1 MEGFQGFTE
10 DCIQFFWGIRFNN
23 ERAWFQANKRIY
35 EDKVLAPLRCLAEE
49 VYDRFLEAQP
59 ELPLIMRVSRIYRD
73 ARRLHGRGPYKSN
86 MWFTFR
92 TAGEDWARQPAFWF
106 GIDPE
111 GWDYG
116 MGMYQAAPSTMA
128 LLRQDIDREG
138 KEIVQLAR
146 SLEKQTRFRLSGE
159 EYKRP
164 KGMPPAPLDRWYNR
178 RTITLACTHPVDDLL
193 YSPALAEELLEGFT
207 ALLPYYRYFQALC
220 SREGVM

>member
-23 ERAWFQANKRIY
+23 ERAWFQEHKRIY
-35 EDKVLAPLRCLAEE
+35 EEQVLAPLRQLAEE
-49 VYDRFLEAQP
+49 VYDRFLEKHG

-86 MWFTFR
+86 MWFTLR
-92 TAGEDWARQPAFWF
+92 SAGEDWARLPAFWF

-116 MGMYQAAPSTMA
+116 LGMYQAAPSAMA
-128 LLRQDIDREG
+128 LLREDIDREG
-138 KEIVQLAR
+138 KDICQLAR
-146 SLEKQTRFRLSGE
+146 TLERQERFRLGGE

-164 KGMPPAPLDRWYNR
+164 KGTPPAPLDRWYNR
-178 RTITLACTHPVDDLL
+178 RTIALACTHPVDELL
-193 YSPALAEELLEGFT
+193 GSPALVDELLEGFHF
-207 ALLPYYRYFQALC
+207 LLPYYHYFQRLC
-220 SREGVM
+220 SREL

>member
-116 MGMYQAAPSTMA
+116 MGMYQAAPSAMA
-128 LLRQDIDREG
+128 LLRRDIDREG

-220 SREGVM
+220 SRERVM